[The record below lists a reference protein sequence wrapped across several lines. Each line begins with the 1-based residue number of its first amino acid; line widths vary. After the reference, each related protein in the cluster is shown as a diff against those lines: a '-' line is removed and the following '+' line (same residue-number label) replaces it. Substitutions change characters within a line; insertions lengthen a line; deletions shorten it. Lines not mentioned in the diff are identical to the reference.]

1 MSYTIYN
8 CIYFST
14 IYIYIYIY
22 IYIEVYIHIYI
33 YICINIRAGPINDI
47 ISNRDKI
54 YVDNDDKLWTLLL
67 DMD

>member
-1 MSYTIYN
+1 MYITLSM
-8 CIYFST
+8 ST
-14 IYIYIYIY
+14 IEYSTK
-22 IYIEVYIHIYI
+22 
-33 YICINIRAGPINDI
+33 CTRAGPINDI